1 MLTAKD
7 VKVLDLNSEFF
18 GVPTETLMENAGK
31 GVADFVVKKRKPR
44 VVTVFC
50 GLGNNGG
57 DGFVA
62 ARHLSKHCGCNVVV
76 MKDPGEI
83 KTPLAKKN
91 FERLKNVNVF
101 VYVKEDKSVLVD
113 LLKNSDVV
121 VDAML
126 GVGLSGE
133 LREPYKS
140 CVEILNKEKKKFFLV
155 SVDVPTGFGT
165 NLSLNPDATVTFH
178 DLKEG
183 MNREN
188 CGEIEVVDI
197 GIPEE
202 AKVYVGPG
210 ELKVYYPRNKS
221 GSHKGDN
228 GVVLVVGGGPYVG
241 APVLSA
247 VAALRTGVD
256 LVYLATPKRV
266 AEAVY
271 SLNADDGVK
280 KNHTPLLLNL
290 IVKELSEK
298 DKFVTKDLN
307 LLSDLLDRVDTVVV
321 GPGLGKHDET
331 KEAVKKLL
339 IMCREKNVSCV
350 IDADALG
357 VVGENK
363 DVVEGIKAV
372 VTPHAGEFFRLT
384 GEKVPGNVEDAEDVV
399 REWAEKLRVTIVL
412 KGAEDIISDGIRV
425 KRNRVHHP
433 AMTVGGTG
441 DVLSGVIGALL
452 SKCVSPFLAGCIGTF
467 LNGFAGLKAFDK
479 YSYGLVATDV
489 VEEIPLVLKQFL

>member
-18 GVPTETLMENAGK
+18 GVSTETLMENAGK
-31 GVADFVVKKRKPR
+31 GVADFVFKKYKPR

-62 ARHLSKHCGCNVVV
+62 ARYLSRHCRCNVVL
-76 MKDPGEI
+76 MKDPSEI
-83 KTPLAKKN
+83 KTSLARKN
-91 FERLKNVNVF
+91 FERLKDVNVII
-101 VYVKEDKSVLVD
+101 YGNEDEKTLVD
-113 LLKNSDVV
+113 LLRNSDVV
-121 VDAML
+121 LDAML

-133 LREPYKS
+133 LRKPYKS
-140 CVEILNKEKKKFFLV
+140 CVELLNREKKNFSLV
-155 SVDVPTGFGT
+155 SVDIPTGFGT
-165 NLSLNPDATVTFH
+165 SLSLHPDATVTFH

-247 VAALRTGVD
+247 LAALRTGVD

-271 SLNADDGVK
+271 SLNTNEGVSRK
-280 KNHTPLLLNL
+280 HALLLLNL
-290 IVKELSEK
+290 IVEELSEK
-298 DKFVTKDLN
+298 DRFVTEDLN
-307 LLSDLLDRVDTVVV
+307 LLSGLLDKVDTAVV

-339 IMCREKNVSCV
+339 SLCREKNVSCV
-350 IDADALG
+350 IDADAIG
-357 VVGENK
+357 VVGSNREILR
-363 DVVEGIKAV
+363 DLEAV
-372 VTPHAGEFFRLT
+372 VTPHKGEFIRLT
-384 GEKVPGNVEDAEDVV
+384 GEKVPDDTEDAEKIVK
-399 REWAEKLRVTIVL
+399 EWAKKLGVNIVL
-412 KGAEDIISDGIRV
+412 KSSEDIISDGVRV
-425 KRNRVHHP
+425 KRNMVHHP

-441 DVLSGVIGALL
+441 DVLAGVVGGLL
-452 SKCVSPFLAGCIGTF
+452 SKKVSPFFTGCIGTF
-467 LNGFAGLKAFDK
+467 LNGSAGLKAFEK
-479 YSYGLVATDV
+479 KSYGVVATDV